1 MAEETWNIIN
11 KSMAAWDVN
20 EGNDYNKAWSLS
32 KPSNIPSSVVTQQT
46 GYVNITKTQIG
57 SNNSNYAFLVPP
69 AMTVTNTSAYTVE
82 VKAKVNPIDKT
93 EFPDTEAGFESN
105 HISARMNGKVMG
117 IHIKQ
122 GTDGEGYISLSP
134 AISHAAVDKYVL
146 NTSDWH
152 RYRFVLHAGSEKF
165 DVYIDDIDEAIW
177 ENVSTT
183 AMTGSNILRLGV
195 ETNQRC
201 NMDIEYA
208 RVATGDFSSKSKIV
222 SVEAA
227 ADSHIAGNE
236 RSIMVTVNTALTND
250 GEKVLISLVDK
261 DDVDL
266 NDPVEATITSNK
278 VSRTITIPAT
288 LSIGKYY
295 IKASALNGQ
304 FGDVNVT
311 PKTFQYNIVDVSPF
325 DNNLL
330 PAVSPVSFV
339 REIGD
344 YQYKGPSNEF
354 IFPSILDTKKYTEDG
369 AFLNGG
375 SPLDR
380 YYLFY
385 APHEA
390 PGGMYLSTAPT
401 LDGPWTERNT
411 VIDLNWAKQVSGSN
425 VSSADHISA
434 CQVVWNDVY
443 NKFFMY
449 FHGPNSTTHYA
460 TSDNLKDWTFGK
472 SILNPQSFGSPG
484 NEASYAKVFEHTIPG
499 VNNKYILLLMINEGN
514 VRKIFWAYSQD
525 GIDWVCNKKPL
536 VSPNLDYKKIP
547 GTIKKPNYAG
557 GIGNN
562 VSGPFFME
570 CDGRYFVFC
579 NGSSGHI
586 FIVEV
591 GESLDMETHWGEY
604 LNCNDVVIDTDANGA
619 KTAVPRVAAPSFI
632 KDDNDV
638 WYMFF
643 EAGGRLGA
651 NIAYAK
657 ELKDTGFDNKPALSD
672 KLIVFPS
679 LVEKGQMINI
689 QILADNNILYNRNI
703 EIVDLLGRKI
713 YSTHFSE
720 NEISIPAPLLSGV
733 YIIHVKGEK
742 GILRESKIL
751 VK

>member
-1 MAEETWNIIN
+1 MAEETWNILN
-11 KSMAAWDVN
+11 KSMAAWNVN
-20 EGNDYNKAWSLS
+20 DGQDYNKAWSLS
-32 KPSNIPSSVVTQQT
+32 KPSNVPSSVVTQQT
-46 GYVNITKTQIG
+46 GYVNITKTQCAA
-57 SNNSNYAFLVPP
+57 NTSNYAFIVPP
-69 AMTVTNTSAYTVE
+69 AMTVSSTSAYTVE
-82 VKAKVNPIDKT
+82 VKAKLNSIDKT
-93 EFPDTEAGFESN
+93 EFPDTESGFESN
-105 HISARMNGKVMG
+105 HISVRMNNKVMG
-117 IHIKQ
+117 IHLKY
-122 GTDGEGYISLSP
+122 GSGGEGYISLSP
-134 AISHAAVDKYVL
+134 AISHADEDKYIL
-146 NTSDWH
+146 NTSEWH

-165 DVYIDDIDEAIW
+165 DMYIDDIEEAVW
-177 ENVSTT
+177 ENISTT

-201 NMDIEYA
+201 NMDIESA
-208 RVATGDFSSKSKIV
+208 KVATGDFSSKSKIV
-222 SVEAA
+222 SVVAA

-236 RSIMVTVNTALTND
+236 RSIMVTVNTALTGN
-250 GEKVLISLVDK
+250 GEKVLISFVDK
-261 DDVDL
+261 DDTEL
-266 NDPVEATITSNK
+266 ITPVEATISSNK
-278 VSRTITIPAT
+278 VSRTITIPV
-288 LSIGKYY
+288 LPMGKYY
-295 IKASALNGQ
+295 IKASALDGK
-304 FGDVNVT
+304 FGEVNVT
-311 PKTFQYNIVDVSPF
+311 PKTFQYHIVDVSPF

-330 PAVSPVSFV
+330 PVVSPVGFV

-344 YQYKGPSNEF
+344 YQYKGTSNEF
-354 IFPSILDTKKYTEDG
+354 IFPCILDTKKYIENDQ
-369 AFLNGG
+369 FLNGE

-385 APHEA
+385 TPHEN

-411 VIDLNWAKQVSGSN
+411 VIDLNWAKQVTGSN
-425 VSSADHISA
+425 VSNADHISA

-443 NKFFMY
+443 KKFFMY

-472 SILNPQSFGSPG
+472 SILNPQSFGSQG
-484 NEASYAKVFEHTIPG
+484 SEASYAKVFEHVIPG
-499 VNNKYILLLMINEGN
+499 MNNKYILMLMINEGN
-514 VRKIFWAYSQD
+514 VRKIFWAHSQD

-536 VSPNLDYKKIP
+536 VSPNLDYKRIP
-547 GTIKKPNYAG
+547 GTTKKPNYVG

-570 CDGRYFVFC
+570 SGGRYFVFC
-579 NGSSGHI
+579 NGSSGHM

-604 LNCNDVVIDTDANGA
+604 LQCNDVVIDTDISGA
-619 KTAVPRVAAPSFI
+619 KVAVPRIAAPYFI

-657 ELKDTGFDNKPALSD
+657 EPAANSIFDNTLAHSD

-679 LVEKGQMINI
+679 LAEKGRLIHI
-689 QILADNNILYNRNI
+689 RIPADNNSLHNKDI
-703 EIVDLLGRKI
+703 EIIDLLGKTVYNAR
-713 YSTHFSE
+713 FSE
-720 NEISIPAPLLSGV
+720 NEISIPSPLSSGA
-733 YIIHVKGEK
+733 YIIRVKREK
-742 GILRESKIL
+742 ETVGESKIL